1 MEQVVVLFIG
11 FLFCGL
17 DVGMLCVFFQ
27 SMFER
32 KHSSSFFGCACVI
45 TTGIIFGVNSF
56 QNSMLNFVI
65 LPLIMWIFAV
75 TMWKLSLRK
84 AFIYI
89 VIFYIVFVCE
99 KEMAFEMVY
108 RLLASVLPDFS
119 INFATIRGMGILFM
133 EYVVSFL
140 LLLFFR
146 NYMVR
151 MDNREDS
158 SIDWYLLIMPFTSVL
173 ILFSFVFM
181 DFPESRVIQVLM
193 CVGAFLLYFS
203 NAIIFVILAHYA
215 QIVNESKIAEMSLLK
230 RDMERSNFETI
241 EKNNQLYRKYM
252 HDVHRY
258 FSQFRSL
265 VLRGEGDKVVHI
277 IDEWEDGL
285 TREEKSS
292 LYTESPVLNS
302 ILEEYESRAAMKN
315 IEMNLFVEEGIRVEF
330 IRDTDKISL
339 FGNLLENAIEAA
351 AKAETEHRLD
361 ARLYMGNPYMLIFQ
375 IKNTWN
381 GQLKKTGE
389 GFQSVKQDAEHHGLG
404 IGIVREIAEKY
415 RGSVEFE
422 EQGKW
427 FVTTLMIS
435 NCTEE

>member
-1 MEQVVVLFIG
+1 
-11 FLFCGL
+11 
-17 DVGMLCVFFQ
+17 
-27 SMFER
+27 
-32 KHSSSFFGCACVI
+32 
-45 TTGIIFGVNSF
+45 
-56 QNSMLNFVI
+56 
-65 LPLIMWIFAV
+65 
-75 TMWKLSLRK
+75 
-84 AFIYI
+84 
-89 VIFYIVFVCE
+89 
-99 KEMAFEMVY
+99 
-108 RLLASVLPDFS
+108 
-119 INFATIRGMGILFM
+119 
-133 EYVVSFL
+133 
-140 LLLFFR
+140 
-146 NYMVR
+146 
-151 MDNREDS
+151 
-158 SIDWYLLIMPFTSVL
+158 
-173 ILFSFVFM
+173 
-181 DFPESRVIQVLM
+181 
-193 CVGAFLLYFS
+193 
-203 NAIIFVILAHYA
+203 
-215 QIVNESKIAEMSLLK
+215 
-230 RDMERSNFETI
+230 
-241 EKNNQLYRKYM
+241 M
-252 HDVHRY
+252 HDVHQY

-285 TREEKSS
+285 AREEKSS

-361 ARLYMGNPYMLIFQ
+361 VRMYMGNHYMLVFQ

-381 GQLKKTGE
+381 GKLKKTGE
-389 GFQSVKQDAEHHGLG
+389 GFQSVKQDAKHHGLG

-435 NCTEE
+435 NWLL